1 MERQKKAKAE
11 AEKLNKDLAKV
22 CIDLKHRML
31 AFVVSKARDERKGA
45 EV

>member
-1 MERQKKAKAE
+1 MERQKKAKAQ
-11 AEKLNKDLAKV
+11 AEKLNKDLQKV

-31 AFVVSKARDERKGA
+31 AFVVSKARDDRRGA